1 MPAALS
7 LAYAVDT
14 AHGDE
19 AESRA
24 FIESNEM
31 ILDDET
37 KEYFDKIIYKSCGR
51 S

>member
-7 LAYAVDT
+7 LAYAADT

-37 KEYFDKIIYKSCGR
+37 KGMKKNESQYSRK
-51 S
+51 